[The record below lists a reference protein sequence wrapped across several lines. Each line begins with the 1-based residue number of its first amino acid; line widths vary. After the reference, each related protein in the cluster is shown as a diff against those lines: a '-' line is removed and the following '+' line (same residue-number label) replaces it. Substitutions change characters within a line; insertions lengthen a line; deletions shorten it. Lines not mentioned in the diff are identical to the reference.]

1 MTPLERVSERV
12 SRNGNPEDP
21 ETPRPLLSIN
31 EFFDGNSI
39 VGSIGCNLESC
50 PAPNEFYKLLTTISQ
65 RPEVKDIRVQV
76 TAFDVPEWPFSD
88 TIYIMTSARPDEVAG
103 WFPEE
108 LKPDEISEGFIDQ
121 PYEEYEVPAGV
132 QPICCWWD

>member
-1 MTPLERVSERV
+1 MTPLERISERV

-39 VGSIGCNLESC
+39 VGSIGCNLEYC
-50 PAPNEFYKLLTTISQ
+50 PAPSEFYELLTTIAQ

-88 TIYIMTSARPDEVAG
+88 TIYIMTSAPPDDVAG
-103 WFPEE
+103 WFPDE
-108 LKPDEISEGFIDQ
+108 LKPDEIAAGFIDQ